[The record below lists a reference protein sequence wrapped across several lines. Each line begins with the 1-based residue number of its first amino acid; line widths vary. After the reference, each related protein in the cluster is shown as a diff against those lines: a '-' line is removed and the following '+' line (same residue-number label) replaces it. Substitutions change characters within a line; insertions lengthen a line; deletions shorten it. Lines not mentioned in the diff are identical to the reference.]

1 MNKAEEQ
8 LQYVWGQTKQKDFI
22 LEYAYEA
29 RELKLFIKHLRDYC
43 MNECHLFAQNKNTN
57 QMRVGRIDYLNSII
71 HAIDGGIIKDWPS
84 FVEYMT
90 GEDYEQKPKCETCN
104 DTKEVPAPHYSSK
117 GEAPDCDF
125 ITCQK
130 CGVDE

>member
-8 LQYVWGQTKQKDFI
+8 LGVLKRQLAFQYSII
-22 LEYAYEA
+22 LEAQRLKDDRYFAPKLKDNCKEKM
-29 RELKLFIKHLRDYC
+29 RERETSEYPL
-43 MNECHLFAQNKNTN
+43 T
-57 QMRVGRIDYLNSII
+57 II
-71 HAIDGGIIKDWPS
+71 HAIDFGTIKDWPS
-84 FVEYMT
+84 FVEYIT